1 MTTQKTSILINRQLP
16 EFIKEEYP
24 LFQTFL
30 EAYYEYLETKQT
42 GIDND
47 LITRAKELRYSKD
60 VDSSLED
67 FQDQFINT
75 YLSLFPQNTEV
86 DKSFLIKNILPI
98 YLAKGTEKSFNLLFR
113 ILFNEDMKYS
123 RPSENILKAS
133 DGEWVVEKKLKLYKN
148 ITSTHTGDGT
158 TTSFP
163 IVFEI
168 QIQNIEVYVNNTL
181 QANTSYYV
189 QPEKQLINFN
199 TAPTNNSTIE
209 IIYKDLTNFNSQI
222 FVNRQVTGITSG
234 ATLIIEKVL
243 EEDVN
248 EQNIISLFYVDKNY
262 IGNFLGKEYV
272 NITVFNSYSEEITLK
287 LQTISFVSKVNVINA
302 GSTYNVGDPILII
315 GGEIPAIAEVKTTNA
330 NGNITSILVTS
341 RGKNFDTIPTANL
354 SQRGN
359 GLATANVSIELPIE
373 ILSGKFTSS
382 KGLLSVEE
390 IRLESQKYYHNY
402 SYIISTQ
409 VSFNS
414 YKNIFKNLLHP
425 SGFQE
430 YGEWSKIVEVNEAEK
445 GEGESVSTNA
455 NIPTSTGTVS
465 VQNNSIY
472 ITGTNTNFTNIFLAD
487 AFSQGSTD
495 GGTSAAIKTYKQ
507 LFMWGDNLYG
517 ELGLNDRVHRS
528 SPIQVGTSSWSQVSC
543 GNGFTFAIKYDGTL
557 WAWGNNFYGG
567 LGIGNTISRSSPVQV
582 GTSSWSQVSVGNS
595 HTLAIRSDGTLF
607 TWGDNTDGQ
616 LGSNN
621 FVHRSSPIQ
630 VGTSSWSQV
639 AVGDHSLAILSNGTL
654 WAWGVNLSGQ
664 LGLNFRTSRSSPTQ
678 VGTSSWSQVSCG
690 TSYTMAIKYDGTLWA
705 WGSNS
710 NGQLGT
716 NSRIHRSSPV
726 QIGTSSWSLVSAG
739 NDHTLAIRS
748 DGRLFAW
755 GYNILGGQL
764 GTDDTVHRSSPTQI
778 GTDSWLQVSAG
789 SINTL
794 GIESDGSLYAWGYN
808 NNGQLGLNDTAS
820 RFSPVLVAANGIG
833 SLSNDALK
841 TGQYISINNQIR
853 IVNTL
858 ISNTN
863 ISVTVA
869 FTANSSN
876 QELHILF

>member
-86 DKSFLIKNILPI
+86 DKAFLIKNILPI

-148 ITSTHTGDGT
+148 ITSTHTGNGT
-158 TTSFP
+158 KTSFP

-359 GLATANVSIELPIE
+359 GLATANVSIESPIE

-382 KGLLSVEE
+382 KGLLSAEE

-472 ITGTNTNFTNIFLAD
+472 ITGTNTSFTNIFLAD
-487 AFSQGSTD
+487 AFLQSSTGSS
-495 GGTSAAIKTYKQ
+495 TSAAIKTYKQ

-528 SPIQVGTSSWSQVSC
+528 SPVQVGTSSWSQVSC
-543 GNGFTFAIKYDGTL
+543 ENGSTFAIKYDGTL

-567 LGIGNTISRSSPVQV
+567 LGLNNTVSRSSPVQI
-582 GTSSWSQVSVGNS
+582 GTSSWSLVSAGND

-639 AVGDHSLAILSNGTL
+639 AVGYHSLAILSNGTL
-654 WAWGVNLSGQ
+654 WAWGGNLSGQ
-664 LGLNFRTSRSSPTQ
+664 LGLNFRTSRSSPVQ

-705 WGSNS
+705 WGNNS
-710 NGQLGT
+710 LGQLGT

-739 NDHTLAIRS
+739 NDYTLAIRS

-764 GTDDTVHRSSPTQI
+764 GTGDTVHRSSPTQI

-808 NNGQLGLNDTAS
+808 DPGQLGLNDTAS

-876 QELHILF
+876 QELHILV

>member
-1 MTTQKTSILINRQLP
+1 MTTQKTSLLINRQLP

-67 FQDQFINT
+67 FQDQFIST

-86 DKSFLIKNILPI
+86 DKAFLIKNILPI
-98 YLAKGTEKSFNLLFR
+98 YLAKGTEKSFSLLFR

-148 ITSTHTGDGT
+148 ITSTYTGDGT

-168 QIQNIEVYVNNTL
+168 QTQNIEVYVNNTI
-181 QANTSYYV
+181 QANTAYYI

-209 IIYKDLTNFNSQI
+209 IIYKNLTNFNSQI

-243 EEDVN
+243 EEVVN
-248 EQNIISLFYVDKNY
+248 GQNIISLFYVDKNY

-302 GSTYNVGDPILII
+302 GSTYNIGDPILII
-315 GGEIPAIAEVKTTNA
+315 GGEIPATAEVKTTNA

-382 KGLLSVEE
+382 KGLLSAEE
-390 IRLESQKYYHNY
+390 MRLESQKYYHNY

-445 GEGESVSTNA
+445 GVVENVSTSNT
-455 NIPTSTGTVS
+455 IPTITGFVS
-465 VQNNSIY
+465 IQNNSIY
-472 ITGTNTNFTNIFLAD
+472 ITGTNTKF
-487 AFSQGSTD
+487 
-495 GGTSAAIKTYKQ
+495 
-507 LFMWGDNLYG
+507 
-517 ELGLNDRVHRS
+517 
-528 SPIQVGTSSWSQVSC
+528 
-543 GNGFTFAIKYDGTL
+543 
-557 WAWGNNFYGG
+557 
-567 LGIGNTISRSSPVQV
+567 
-582 GTSSWSQVSVGNS
+582 
-595 HTLAIRSDGTLF
+595 
-607 TWGDNTDGQ
+607 
-616 LGSNN
+616 SNN
-621 FVHRSSPIQ
+621 FNTAIQ
-630 VGTSSWSQV
+630 
-639 AVGDHSLAILSNGTL
+639 
-654 WAWGVNLSGQ
+654 
-664 LGLNFRTSRSSPTQ
+664 
-678 VGTSSWSQVSCG
+678 
-690 TSYTMAIKYDGTLWA
+690 
-705 WGSNS
+705 
-710 NGQLGT
+710 
-716 NSRIHRSSPV
+716 
-726 QIGTSSWSLVSAG
+726 
-739 NDHTLAIRS
+739 
-748 DGRLFAW
+748 
-755 GYNILGGQL
+755 
-764 GTDDTVHRSSPTQI
+764 
-778 GTDSWLQVSAG
+778 
-789 SINTL
+789 
-794 GIESDGSLYAWGYN
+794 
-808 NNGQLGLNDTAS
+808 
-820 RFSPVLVAANGIG
+820 
-833 SLSNDALK
+833 SLSSNVLQ
-841 TGQYISINNQIR
+841 TGKYISINNQIR
-853 IVNTL
+853 VVNTL
-858 ISNTN
+858 VSDTN

-876 QELHILF
+876 QELQILV